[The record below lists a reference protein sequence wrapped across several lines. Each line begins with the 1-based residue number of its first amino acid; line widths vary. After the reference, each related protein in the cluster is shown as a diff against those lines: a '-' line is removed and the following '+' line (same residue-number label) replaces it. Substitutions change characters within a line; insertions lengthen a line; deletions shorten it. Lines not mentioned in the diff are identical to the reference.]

1 MRDPARI
8 TQKFEK
14 IMKVHF
20 HGQIN
25 KLIVCHGTVEMRG
38 IYDSQIADYD
48 QYMNLNMR
56 STTHLVSLCVPFMK
70 QSGRAS
76 ITILTSQQGQSPDPS
91 STISCTAHA
100 MVHMLIKCVALEV
113 GYFGIRVNGVAAGVT
128 NTNAR
133 TKPVYPLQIDEP
145 KITDERNKQILI
157 EAANQAPL
165 GAIPEPK
172 EVANALLFLASNDS
186 SYTSGEIL
194 TVDAGSS
201 LAQQGFEQFLQ
212 ERIKDFE
219 LDDAEDE
226 QAVV

>member
-1 MRDPARI
+1 
-8 TQKFEK
+8 
-14 IMKVHF
+14 
-20 HGQIN
+20 
-25 KLIVCHGTVEMRG
+25 
-38 IYDSQIADYD
+38 
-48 QYMNLNMR
+48 
-56 STTHLVSLCVPFMK
+56 
-70 QSGRAS
+70 
-76 ITILTSQQGQSPDPS
+76 
-91 STISCTAHA
+91 